1 MTHTHHRV
9 GPVESLKKDFVVL
22 VMASRHV
29 KYEDEQGRFRRA
41 MEILAKHNP
50 VNLGNMV
57 VGNKYWRDEVDIISK
72 FREYGNIV
80 HGVYTSPE
88 QVREVLKELKE
99 ADLGLS
105 VVVTGVYE
113 EVFKVLKEVGLR
125 PHTIN
130 LSLGVWGRVEKL
142 PPKEILEITTMCG
155 HCMVSPSLVLKMV
168 NEIRKGHL
176 SPASAAVELA
186 RACVCGVFNVKR
198 AEEILRKLTTFK
210 ST

>member
-9 GPVESLKKDFVVL
+9 GPIESLKKDFVVL

-29 KYEDEQGRFRRA
+29 KYEDETGKFGKV
-41 MEILAKHNP
+41 MEILSKHGP

-57 VGNKYWRDEVDIISK
+57 AGNKYWRDEEEVMSMFK
-72 FREYGNIV
+72 EYGNIV
-80 HGVYTSPE
+80 HGVYTTPE
-88 QVREVLKELKE
+88 HVKKVLYDLKA

-113 EVFKVLKEVGLR
+113 EVFKILKEVGLK

-130 LSLGVWGRVEKL
+130 LSLGIWGRTEKL
-142 PPKEILEITTMCG
+142 PPEGVLEITTMCG
-155 HCMVSPSLVLKMV
+155 HCMVSPALVMKLV
-168 NEIRKGHL
+168 GEIKKGRL

-198 AEEILRKLTTFK
+198 AEEVLRKLVK
-210 ST
+210 SGA